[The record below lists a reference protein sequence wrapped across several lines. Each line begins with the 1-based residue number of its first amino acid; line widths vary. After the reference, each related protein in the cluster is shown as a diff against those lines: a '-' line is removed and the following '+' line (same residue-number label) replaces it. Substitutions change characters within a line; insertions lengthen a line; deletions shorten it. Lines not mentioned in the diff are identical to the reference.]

1 MKYFRHIA
9 LFAILAFF
17 VSTTVF
23 FVSCKNK
30 CGTTTCQNGG
40 TCESNAC
47 VCPKGYSG
55 NSCGSAWS
63 DKYVGTYT
71 CTTGGCTPANP
82 GAGTWT
88 SSITKSSTDGGFT
101 VVISNFASSNTSVAA
116 TVDTLGKLNI
126 LLPSTGYGISGD
138 GTLSNTTI
146 LMNYTL
152 STSAGGTPY
161 HCSFTMVKQ

>member
-17 VSTTVF
+17 VSGTVF

-47 VCPKGYSG
+47 VCPTGYSG
-55 NSCGSAWS
+55 NSCGTAWS

-71 CTTGGCTPANP
+71 CTAGSCTPANP
-82 GAGTWT
+82 GPTTWT
-88 SSITKSSTDGGFT
+88 SSITKSSTNGGET

-116 TVDTLGKLNI
+116 TVDTLGKLTVV
-126 LLPSTGYGISGD
+126 LPATGYGIPGD
-138 GTLSNTTI
+138 GTMTNTTI
-146 LMNYTL
+146 LMDYRL
-152 STSAGGTPY
+152 STAAGGTSY
-161 HCSFTMVKQ
+161 HCNFTMVKQ